1 MTPSGKVRT
10 RELIA
15 WAFFDW
21 ATSPF
26 GAVVVTFV
34 VAAYVA
40 KAVAQSELA
49 GQAAWGWA
57 MSASALT
64 AAVLG
69 VLLGA
74 VADAGGPRKPWLLL
88 CVIVQ
93 ALGTAAIWLILPDPS
108 YLLAALVLVGLA
120 NLGSELGNVFNNAI
134 LADLAPKDRIGRWS
148 GFGWGLG
155 YLGGLICLG
164 LALVLFLQ
172 PEVPAF
178 GLDKESMAQVRI
190 VGPLVALWL
199 LTFSLPLFL
208 TVRDRPG
215 PILPGKAVIAA
226 SLRNLRFTFNDVLG
240 NRTFAL
246 FLLAAMLWADG
257 LATLFALGGIYAA
270 GTFGMSL
277 AEVLR
282 FGILLNV
289 TAGIGAW
296 TFAGIDDRFG
306 AKPTIIAGLLGLILC
321 GLGTLLAPD
330 RLSFEIA
337 GATLGLFV
345 GPVQSATRS
354 LMARLAPEERRAE
367 MFGVLAL
374 TGRATAFLGPMLV
387 AIATSL
393 SGSQRIG
400 MSPIILFWLLGLAV
414 LWRLPLSGGSGAPRS

>member
-1 MTPSGKVRT
+1 MTPPGKTRT
-10 RELIA
+10 RELYA
-15 WAFFDW
+15 WALFDW

-26 GAVVVTFV
+26 AAIVVTFV

-40 KAVAQSELA
+40 KAVAGSEVE

-57 MSASALT
+57 MSASSLA

-69 VLLGA
+69 VFLGA
-74 VADAGGPRKPWLLL
+74 ITDAGGPRKPWLLA
-88 CVIVQ
+88 CVLLQ
-93 ALGTAAIWLILPDPS
+93 AGGTALIWYVLPEPNM
-108 YLLAALVLVGLA
+108 LLFALVVVGLA

-134 LADLAPKDRIGRWS
+134 LADLAPRERIGRWS

-155 YLGGLICLG
+155 YAGGLLCLV

-178 GLDKESMAQVRI
+178 GLDKDSMEHVRI

-208 TVRDRPG
+208 MVRDRPG
-215 PILPGKAVIAA
+215 AAVPDRAVIGAGI
-226 SLRNLRFTFNDVLG
+226 RNLRISFREVLQD
-240 NRTFAL
+240 RKLAL

-270 GTFGMSL
+270 GTFGMTL
-277 AEVLR
+277 TEVLR
-282 FGILLNV
+282 FGILLNL

-296 TFAGIDDRFG
+296 LFARADDRFG
-306 AKPTIIAGLLGLILC
+306 AKPTIMAGLGGLILF
-321 GLGTLLAPD
+321 GLGALLAPNQ
-330 RLSFEIA
+330 LGFEIA

-354 LMARLAPEERRAE
+354 MMARLAHPERRAE
-367 MFGVLAL
+367 LFGILAL

-387 AIATSL
+387 AILTTAT
-393 SGSQRIG
+393 GSQRIG
-400 MSPIILFWLLGLAV
+400 MTPILLFWIAGMALLAFV
-414 LWRLPLSGGSGAPRS
+414 PVSAGSGARRP